1 MLTTGIPETAVLAYI
16 YIYIN
21 NAVVGRINMSKQYL
35 FVCTAIACSL
45 LPSGKL
51 IWLLKMA
58 HSLLIET
65 GTLWLFSIAMEN
77 DP

>member
-1 MLTTGIPETAVLAYI
+1 MRTTGIPETAVLAYM
-16 YIYIN
+16 Y
-21 NAVVGRINMSKQYL
+21 AVVGQINMSKQYL

-65 GTLWLFSIAMEN
+65 GTLWLFNIAMEN